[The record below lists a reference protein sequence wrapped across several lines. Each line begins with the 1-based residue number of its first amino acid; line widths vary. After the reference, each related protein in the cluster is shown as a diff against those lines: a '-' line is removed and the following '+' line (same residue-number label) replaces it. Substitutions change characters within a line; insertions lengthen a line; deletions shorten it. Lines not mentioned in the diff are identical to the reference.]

1 MQNMFAGIKEKI
13 GIQTRYLIDRLM
25 ALNLFRT
32 SRSSPATYDDERL
45 TTRLYLVLSN
55 LIIFILLL
63 YMLLTKQMNIF
74 IIDWPSQ
81 SDYERIVARYSS
93 SSVNCPC
100 SHIAIAY
107 RSFVTTEASLHQV
120 DRKKKEFSST
130 EKQMVSPSLF
140 SVLVDLS

>member
-1 MQNMFAGIKEKI
+1 MLNMFASIKEKI
-13 GIQTRYLIDRLM
+13 VTQTRYLIDRLT

-32 SRSSPATYDDERL
+32 STSSPATYDDERL
-45 TTRLYLVLSN
+45 ATRLYLVLSN
-55 LIIFILLL
+55 LIIVILLL
-63 YMLLTKQMNIF
+63 YMLLAKQVNIF

-81 SDYERIVARYSS
+81 SDYEQIVARYSS

-120 DRKKKEFSST
+120 DEKKKKFST
-130 EKQMVSPSLF
+130 KKKQMVSPSLF
-140 SVLVDLS
+140 SVVLDLF